1 MKLQRVFM
9 VILLSL
15 IFVGGVQAAG
25 SPMNEDFSGLVALS
39 EKALATG
46 KSGNSAA
53 FVVDAEAA
61 FKLAKEQSTTANSP
75 AMQRISSKLRAAMN
89 AAKDGK
95 IAEGTALIEEAL
107 VDMKKGTAPAKFGGG
122 S

>member
-1 MKLQRVFM
+1 MKLQQLFM
-9 VILLSL
+9 AILLSL
-15 IFVGGVQAAG
+15 VFIGGVQAAG

-39 EKALATG
+39 EKAIATG
-46 KSGNSAA
+46 KSGNAEA
-53 FVVDAEAA
+53 FVIDAEAA

-89 AAKDGK
+89 AAKNGK
-95 IAEGTALIEEAL
+95 TVEGTALIEEAL
-107 VDMKKGTAPAKFGGG
+107 VEMKKGTAPAKFGGG